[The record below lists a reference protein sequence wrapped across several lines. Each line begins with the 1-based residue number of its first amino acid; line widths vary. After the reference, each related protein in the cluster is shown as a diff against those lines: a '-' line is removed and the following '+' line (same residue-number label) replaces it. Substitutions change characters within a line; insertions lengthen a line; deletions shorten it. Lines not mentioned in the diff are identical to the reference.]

1 MVWFHKCPWINPPKH
16 GLNKLTNTWWRHK
29 VFSALLTLGD
39 LITLW
44 RYCVWGVSQ
53 NSREITHA
61 PSTHRDLLGSN
72 RRASFLSQ
80 VSDVISPLCLQCMM
94 QSLGTFISN
103 GFMRSCQERPNIWDQ
118 QNRIHINNGQFNWKK
133 WYHYNDVLMG
143 AIAPLITS
151 LTIVY
156 WTAYSEADQRKHQS
170 PASLAFV
177 WGIHR
182 GPVNSPHKWPV
193 TRKMFPFDDVIMP
206 CCSRCKFS
214 VCNDHMMTQSHGN
227 AIRITATPQRASDAD
242 LWFSL

>member
-1 MVWFHKCPWINPPKH
+1 MPWINPPKH

-39 LITLW
+39 IITLW

-80 VSDVISPLCLQCMM
+80 VNDVISPLCLQCMM
-94 QSLGTFISN
+94 QSLGTFIFNNPSAN

-133 WYHYNDVLMG
+133 MISLQWSPNGRDSAPNHQPHDCVLNRLFRG
-143 AIAPLITS
+143 RSKKTS
-151 LTIVY
+151 KPGFTGLCV
-156 WTAYSEADQRKHQS
+156 
-170 PASLAFV
+170 
-177 WGIHR
+177 G
-182 GPVNSPHKWPV
+182 NSPG
-193 TRKMFPFDDVIMP
+193 TGEFPAQMA
-206 CCSRCKFS
+206 S
-214 VCNDHMMTQSHGN
+214 N
-227 AIRITATPQRASDAD
+227 AENVSIWWRHHAVLQPLQILRM
-242 LWFSL
+242 